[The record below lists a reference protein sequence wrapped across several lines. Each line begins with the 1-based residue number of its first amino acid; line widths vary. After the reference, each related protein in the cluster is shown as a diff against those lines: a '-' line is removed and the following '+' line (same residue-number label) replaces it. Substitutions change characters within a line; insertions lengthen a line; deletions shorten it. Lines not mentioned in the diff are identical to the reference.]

1 MESKGEQ
8 SPSTFRGDVYLFRAA
23 FHDSAIP
30 QAIVDLEGKFIRVN
44 DSICT
49 YLGRR
54 REDLLQSNIHD
65 LTIDATPEI
74 DLREELDKSSY
85 WSAKRKYVHKDGT
98 ILRVILSVSGIH
110 DNGVV
115 TKVLVQLQD
124 QSKSYDLL
132 DQLKKKQEEV
142 EQFAYIA
149 SHDLRE
155 PLTTMAGYASLLQRR
170 CAEVL
175 DAAGNRWL
183 EEILHSAQNMER
195 KIDDLLEFSRAG
207 RDTPQGT
214 FYLGAAIDE
223 AKRSVVLALKET
235 GGDIVSVDN
244 PMIRGDRSMVAQVF
258 QNLFS
263 NSLKYRK
270 DVPPR
275 IKVKAERHEDHWVIS
290 VQDNGLG
297 FDMQFKDRIFG
308 VFQRLY
314 TVEQYPGTGIGLAIT
329 KKIIERHGGT
339 IWTESE
345 QGTGATFYF
354 TLPAV
359 V

>member
-1 MESKGEQ
+1 MH
-8 SPSTFRGDVYLFRAA
+8 LFRAA

-30 QAIVDLEGKFIRVN
+30 QAIIDLEGNFIKVN
-44 DSICT
+44 EALCG
-49 YLGRR
+49 YLGRER
-54 REDLLQSNIHD
+54 KNLLCLNIHELSTD
-65 LTIDATPEI
+65 ASPDIDI
-74 DLREELDKSSY
+74 REELKKASY
-85 WSAKRKYVHKDGT
+85 WHARRKFVRKDGT
-98 ILRVILSVSGIH
+98 ILRVYLNVSAIH
-110 DNGVV
+110 DNGTV
-115 TKVLVQLQD
+115 TKVLIQLQD

-132 DQLKKKQEEV
+132 DQLKKKQEEI

-170 CAEVL
+170 CASVVDE
-175 DAAGNRWL
+175 AGKRWL
-183 EEILHSAQNMER
+183 EEILHSAQNMEH

-207 RDTPQGT
+207 RAAPEGS
-214 FYLGAAIDE
+214 FPLGVAIDE
-223 AKRSVVLALKET
+223 AKRSVVRALKESK
-235 GGDIVSVDN
+235 GEIIFSNGN
-244 PMIRGDRSMVAQVF
+244 PMIRGDRSMVAQIF

-263 NSLKYRK
+263 NSLKYRGEAA
-270 DVPPR
+270 PR
-275 IKVKAERHEDHWVIS
+275 IEVKAERQEDRWVIF

-329 KKIIERHGGT
+329 KKIVERHGGT

-345 QGTGATFYF
+345 PGKGTTFYF
-354 TLPAV
+354 TLPSV